1 MYYTKLPYDGLRPD
15 EIVELVDAYLAL
27 GDYKWKE
34 GRVSGAV
41 YNYTNELT
49 KLVGAVY
56 EKTSYTNPLHPDI
69 FPGINKMEAEV
80 VRMSA
85 TLFKGNAQTVGTV
98 KEMRTH

>member
-1 MYYTKLPYDGLRPD
+1 MYYTKLPYDGLEHD
-15 EIVELVDAYLAL
+15 EIIALVDVYLTL
-27 GDYKWKE
+27 GNYKWKE

-41 YNYTNELT
+41 YNYTNVLT

-85 TLFKGNAQTVGTV
+85 TLFRGNATTVGTV
-98 KEMRTH
+98 REQ